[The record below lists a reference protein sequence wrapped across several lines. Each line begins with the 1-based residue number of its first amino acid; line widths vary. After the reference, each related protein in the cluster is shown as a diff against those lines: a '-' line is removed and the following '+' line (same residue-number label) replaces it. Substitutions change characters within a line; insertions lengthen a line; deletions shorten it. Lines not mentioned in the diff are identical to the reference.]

1 MAFNTITLTLTLLT
15 NKYARYLLTE
25 DQYFKEVLKYLPVT
39 CNLHPSNITDVYT
52 CLTVRKNWYVLN
64 LIIAKN

>member
-1 MAFNTITLTLTLLT
+1 MAFNTITLTLLT

-25 DQYFKEVLKYLPVT
+25 NQYFKEVLKYLPVT

-52 CLTVRKNWYVLN
+52 FLTVKKNWYVLN
-64 LIIAKN
+64 SIIVKN

>member
-1 MAFNTITLTLTLLT
+1 MAFNTITLTLLT

-25 DQYFKEVLKYLPVT
+25 NQYFKEVLKYLPVT

-52 CLTVRKNWYVLN
+52 FLTVRKN
-64 LIIAKN
+64 